1 MAHNALF
8 RLFQEQTSP
17 FTVMTVSDKT
27 NHRVLQVMMDIP
39 EMIKTLDH
47 ILDENPTVIIL
58 DLKNHKMINF

>member
-8 RLFQEQTSP
+8 RLFQEQTNP

-27 NHRVLQVMMDIP
+27 NHRVQTMTDIP